1 MDSGDE
7 VSNLFEN
14 ADELNGDFAE
24 FRHEMRRD
32 LAAINARLESLTTHV
47 DMCATKADMAELR
60 TEIRTEFR
68 DAMLTQTRWSL
79 AGLLTIVIAIYFRS

>member
-24 FRHEMRRD
+24 FRHD